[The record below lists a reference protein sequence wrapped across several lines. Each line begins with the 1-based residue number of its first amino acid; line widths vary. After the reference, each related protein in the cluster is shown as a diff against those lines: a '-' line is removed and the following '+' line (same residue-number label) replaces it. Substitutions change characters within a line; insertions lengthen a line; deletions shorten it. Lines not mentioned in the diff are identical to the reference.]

1 MKADNPDMKTLG
13 LLRHAKSDWDDMATR
28 DFDRG
33 LNDRGRKGASL
44 IGTHIARHG
53 VGFGRLL
60 ASPAERVRQT
70 LANALPDMEPEFDQR
85 LYLAS
90 TDTLMEVLREKGGD
104 ADTVLIAAHN
114 PGLQELLF
122 ALVPP
127 SAEDAMFDD
136 LSNKYPTATFAV
148 LLLDI
153 ENWGDLGEDCGRLVH
168 FKRPRDL
175 DSALGPEY

>member
-1 MKADNPDMKTLG
+1 M
-13 LLRHAKSDWDDMATR
+13 AKR

-33 LNDRGRKGASL
+33 LNERGRKGASL
-44 IGTHIARHG
+44 IGTHIARHD
-53 VGFGRLL
+53 VKFDLLL

-70 LANALPDMEPEFDQR
+70 LAAALPDMEPVFDQR

-90 TDTLMEVLREKGGD
+90 TDTLMEVLREMSGD
-104 ADTVLIAAHN
+104 ADTVLVAGHN

-127 SAEDAMFDD
+127 SAEDALFDD
-136 LSNKYPTATFAV
+136 LSSKYPTATFAV
-148 LLLDI
+148 FTLDI
-153 ENWGDLGEDCGRLVH
+153 NDWADLDEDCGRLVH

-175 DSALGPEY
+175 DSSLGPDF